1 MRQKCILKK
10 ITLKKNKT
18 YFNWSSGKDSALALY
33 HLLKDERYS
42 VEELITTVNS
52 HYDRVSMH
60 GLRKELLIAQT
71 EAIQIKSSF
80 IELPEMPDMTV
91 YEQKM
96 TEAVTRLKNDG
107 FTHTAFG
114 DIFLEDLKTY
124 RENQLAKVGLKAVF
138 PIWKRDTRELIHEF
152 LDLGFKT
159 IVVCA
164 NSKYFGEDFVGTV
177 IDKNFINNL
186 PDGVDP
192 CGENGEFHTFCF
204 DGPIFKNPIPFTIG
218 EKVYREY
225 NSPKTDNSQTDSDTY
240 GVWYCDLIP
249 K

>member
-1 MRQKCILKK
+1 MKK
-10 ITLKKNKT
+10 QKT

-33 HLLKDERYS
+33 YLLQDKGFT
-42 VEELITTVNS
+42 VNELITTVNS
-52 HYDRVSMH
+52 YYNRVSMH

-71 EAIQIKSSF
+71 QAIGIPASL
-80 IELPEMPDMTV
+80 IELPEMPSMNV

-96 TEAVTRLKNDG
+96 LEITSRLKKED

-114 DIFLEDLKTY
+114 DIFLEDLRTY
-124 RENQLAKVGLKAVF
+124 REQQLEKQGIKAIF
-138 PIWKRDTRELIHEF
+138 PLWKKDTKTLLNEF

-164 NSKYFGEDFVGTV
+164 NSKYFNEDFVGTI
-177 IDKNFINNL
+177 IDENFIKNL
-186 PDGVDP
+186 PEGVDP

-204 DGPIFKNPIPFTIG
+204 DGPIFKHPIQFNIG

-225 NSPKTDNSQTDSDTY
+225 NAPKTDNDSVCSTDNY

-249 K
+249 